1 MNQLVSSYCSY
12 SLREPCTERN
22 TTNFKSTKTT
32 YALVGVKIL
41 GIAASYVVNMPCRV
55 TMVHFG
61 FILEEELVEVILFIR
76 LVVKDFLP
84 TISVEHKEID
94 LDVTQKG

>member
-1 MNQLVSSYCSY
+1 MNQLPSFYCSY
-12 SLREPCTERN
+12 SLREPCTGRK
-22 TTNFKSTKTT
+22 TTNLRSTKTT

-41 GIAASYVVNMPCRV
+41 GIARFYVVYMPCRV

-61 FILEEELVEVILFIR
+61 FTLEEVMVEVILFIR

-84 TISVEHKEID
+84 TVSIEHEEIN
-94 LDVTQKG
+94 LDVTEKG

>member
-1 MNQLVSSYCSY
+1 M
-12 SLREPCTERN
+12 R
-22 TTNFKSTKTT
+22 STKTT

-41 GIAASYVVNMPCRV
+41 GIARFYVVYMPCRV

-61 FILEEELVEVILFIR
+61 FTLEEVMVEVILFIR

-84 TISVEHKEID
+84 TVSIEHEEIN
-94 LDVTQKG
+94 LDVTEKG